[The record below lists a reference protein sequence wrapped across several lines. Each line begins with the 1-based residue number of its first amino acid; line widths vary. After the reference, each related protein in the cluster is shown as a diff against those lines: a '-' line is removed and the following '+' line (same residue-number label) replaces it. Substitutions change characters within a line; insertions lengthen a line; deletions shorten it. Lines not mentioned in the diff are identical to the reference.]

1 MTVVDSHLVFCEEYF
16 GRLSVYD
23 SEFDSS
29 ANGHRKFELTGMPPG
44 CPGMDVYSMK
54 RVMAD
59 LSSFK

>member
-29 ANGHRKFELTGMPPG
+29 ANGHRKFGLTGMPPG
-44 CPGMDVYSMK
+44 CPGMEVYSMK
-54 RVMAD
+54 
-59 LSSFK
+59 